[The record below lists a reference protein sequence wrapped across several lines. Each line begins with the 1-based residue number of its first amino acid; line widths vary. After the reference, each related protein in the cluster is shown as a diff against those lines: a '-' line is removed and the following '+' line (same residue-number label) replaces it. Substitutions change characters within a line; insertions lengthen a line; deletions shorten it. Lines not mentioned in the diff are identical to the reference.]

1 MTNGV
6 FAFVKRSFVI
16 CRWMKKVCVMMTL
29 LILISLAT
37 KSYFY
42 ILVDLKTKVHDRSV
56 SWWLNCANTWL
67 QLRKIDKWI
76 YFCSQFPFSKDQVRV
91 LLFRECDWRGR
102 RLLFDSSALE
112 PLTSTQQTQHIA
124 LNVNKPSPLKHEK
137 NHVEYCD
144 GKPYK
149 VSIKSCSLL
158 NQKFHFLLSQ
168 YGRPNPDSKGV
179 GEMVF
184 GSVAISFRGT
194 SFKVHWL
201 HSPPRILC
209 SQVFLAP
216 VQPYSS
222 TSSSTTNTHSSSGN
236 TQGSSNYGSDFISDI
251 SSSISETN
259 SLNSFSVSD
268 SAQNIS
274 FRTNPLD
281 MPVNAALSLD
291 NDDFKF
297 ISQSMGDGS
306 SGYISSEAWH
316 QRLSS
321 ARSSLASIYSDMENS
336 SRKMSMDSTS
346 DFASCEF
353 GRFNRRIVKNLS
365 TSFENVSTLT
375 DNTSSVIE
383 NHYFTVTGSSNLT
396 GLSDGCVAK
405 LRRNSEIVDRRKTT
419 SGDAISSNSSTL
431 HQIKSRRPRL
441 AIAVCITMS
450 ECMEQEMLCFCSEH
464 MALLESMLYRLRAS
478 VENAYINRQNFLPV
492 SSSSWEIVRIV

>member
-1 MTNGV
+1 
-6 FAFVKRSFVI
+6 
-16 CRWMKKVCVMMTL
+16 
-29 LILISLAT
+29 
-37 KSYFY
+37 
-42 ILVDLKTKVHDRSV
+42 
-56 SWWLNCANTWL
+56 
-67 QLRKIDKWI
+67 
-76 YFCSQFPFSKDQVRV
+76 
-91 LLFRECDWRGR
+91 
-102 RLLFDSSALE
+102 
-112 PLTSTQQTQHIA
+112 
-124 LNVNKPSPLKHEK
+124 
-137 NHVEYCD
+137 
-144 GKPYK
+144 
-149 VSIKSCSLL
+149 
-158 NQKFHFLLSQ
+158 
-168 YGRPNPDSKGV
+168 
-179 GEMVF
+179 MVF

-201 HSPPRILC
+201 QSPPSRILC

-236 TQGSSNYGSDFISDI
+236 THTSSNYGSDFISDI
-251 SSSISETN
+251 SGSISDTN

-281 MPVNAALSLD
+281 VPAALSLD

-306 SGYISSEAWH
+306 SGYISSEPWQ
-316 QRLSS
+316 QRYSS
-321 ARSSLASIYSDMENS
+321 ARSSLASIYSDIENS

-353 GRFNRRIVKNLS
+353 GRFNRRIMKNLS
-365 TSFENVSTLT
+365 TSFENVSTLA
-375 DNTSSVIE
+375 DNMSNVFE
-383 NHYFTVTGSSNLT
+383 QNYFTVTGTSNVN

-431 HQIKSRRPRL
+431 HHRSRRPRL

-450 ECMEQEMLCFCSEH
+450 ECTEQEMLCFCSEH
-464 MALLESMLYRLRAS
+464 MALLESMLYRLRAAA
-478 VENAYINRQNFLPV
+478 ENAYINRQNFLPV
-492 SSSSWEIVRIV
+492 SSLRKIHEKLLLTQCVLSS